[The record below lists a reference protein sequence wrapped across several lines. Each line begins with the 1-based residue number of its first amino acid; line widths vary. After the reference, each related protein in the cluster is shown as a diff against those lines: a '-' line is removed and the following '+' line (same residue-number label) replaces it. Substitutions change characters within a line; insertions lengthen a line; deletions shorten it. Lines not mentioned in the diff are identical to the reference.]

1 MLSMESD
8 NLDRNP
14 RTPAKIAIHFLLGAA
29 CGLALVI
36 AFVSY
41 FWVFSAGI
49 STVQIVVSVLFVS
62 SCGILSAIWG
72 AKALAWL
79 GKMLESSPI

>member
-1 MLSMESD
+1 MEMLSMESD
-8 NLDRNP
+8 NLDLNP
-14 RTPAKIAIHFLLGAA
+14 RTPAKVAVHFLLGAA
-29 CGLALVI
+29 FGLALTI

-49 STVQIVVSVLFVS
+49 SPVQIIVSVLFVA
-62 SCGILSAIWG
+62 SCETISAIWG

-79 GKMLESSPI
+79 SKML